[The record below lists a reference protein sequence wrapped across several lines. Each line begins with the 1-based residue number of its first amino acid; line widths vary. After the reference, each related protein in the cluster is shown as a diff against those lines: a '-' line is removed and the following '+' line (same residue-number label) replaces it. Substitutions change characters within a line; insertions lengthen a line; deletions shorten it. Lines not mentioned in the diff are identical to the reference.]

1 MMANYS
7 SNPSAAPQ
15 LKPQTPVNGMP
26 PTHAAQ
32 SPAVH
37 TVRTSASSVS
47 ERPGSPV
54 RHSAPPAPVL
64 APSSISTNGTSKECA
79 SGVRIHSSGLP
90 PSSSSW
96 MMQREGGSSS
106 ARGSQSELYR
116 SGTGTPG
123 DTTPDLGQG
132 VYASFGSHYSSRS
145 KGAGGGVDDRESGH
159 GSQARTA
166 TRRTTDSLDPD
177 PDGLEAG
184 LRASGERFA
193 LIFSQLDELSLNSG
207 LSKRDAG
214 KSSGSGEPKAPS
226 SGSVSARAGAGASE
240 SLSSSASTD
249 REAPKLSPAAASSE
263 SAAAGQS
270 ESARASPS
278 MKAFPTAVAPAG
290 EAATESDASTV
301 DQLHRQLLVTQ
312 RSQQE
317 AVSRAT
323 VLASQTASLQ
333 EQLLRAEERERELQ
347 ERIRERDAKLAASVE
362 KLQAMDE
369 LKSSSDSKERQ
380 LELVTGRLR
389 DAEAEVLNSLR
400 PVRICM

>member
-15 LKPQTPVNGMP
+15 LKAQTPVNGVP
-26 PTHAAQ
+26 SSHAAQ
-32 SPAVH
+32 SPAAH
-37 TVRTSASSVS
+37 TVRTSSSSVS

-64 APSSISTNGTSKECA
+64 APSSISTNGASQERE

-96 MMQREGGSSS
+96 MMQRAGD
-106 ARGSQSELYR
+106 LYR

-123 DTTPDLGQG
+123 DTTPD
-132 VYASFGSHYSSRS
+132 VYASLGSHYSSRS
-145 KGAGGGVDDRESGH
+145 KGAGSGVDERESGH
-159 GSQARTA
+159 GSQARTT
-166 TRRTTDSLDPD
+166 TRRPTDSLDPD

-184 LRASGERFA
+184 MRASGERFA

-207 LSKRDAG
+207 LSKRDVG
-214 KSSGSGEPKAPS
+214 RSSVSGDPKAPS
-226 SGSVSARAGAGASE
+226 SGSVFPRAGAGPSE

-249 REAPKLSPAAASSE
+249 KEAPKSSLTAAASE

-270 ESARASPS
+270 QSARASPS
-278 MKAFPTAVAPAG
+278 IQSFPTAVALAD
-290 EAATESDASTV
+290 EAAVESDASTV
-301 DQLHRQLLVTQ
+301 DRLHRQLLVTQ

-347 ERIRERDAKLAASVE
+347 ERIRERDAQLAATEE
-362 KLQAMDE
+362 KLQAMNE

-389 DAEAEVLNSLR
+389 DAEAEILKSQR
-400 PVRICM
+400 PIRISM

>member
-15 LKPQTPVNGMP
+15 LKPQTPVNGM
-26 PTHAAQ
+26 HAAQ

-37 TVRTSASSVS
+37 NVRTSASVS

-54 RHSAPPAPVL
+54 KHSAPPAPVL
-64 APSSISTNGTSKECA
+64 APSSISTNGASQERA
-79 SGVRIHSSGLP
+79 SGVRMHSSGLP
-90 PSSSSW
+90 PSSPSW
-96 MMQREGGSSS
+96 MMQRE
-106 ARGSQSELYR
+106 ARGSQSEPYR
-116 SGTGTPG
+116 AGTGTPG

-132 VYASFGSHYSSRS
+132 VYASFSSHYSSRG
-145 KGAGGGVDDRESGH
+145 KGAGGGVDERESGH
-159 GSQARTA
+159 GSQARTT

-177 PDGLEAG
+177 PDGLQAG

-207 LSKRDAG
+207 LSKRDAA
-214 KSSGSGEPKAPS
+214 KSSASGEPITPS

-240 SLSSSASTD
+240 SMSSSASTD
-249 REAPKLSPAAASSE
+249 REAPKSSPAAAALE
-263 SAAAGQS
+263 SAASGQS
-270 ESARASPS
+270 QSDRTSTS
-278 MKAFPTAVAPAG
+278 IKAFPTAVAPAG

-301 DQLHRQLLVTQ
+301 EQLHRQLLVTQ

-323 VLASQTASLQ
+323 VLASHTASLQ

-347 ERIRERDAKLAASVE
+347 ERIRDRDAKLAASAE

-380 LELVTGRLR
+380 LEIVSGRLR
-389 DAEAEVLNSLR
+389 DAEA
-400 PVRICM
+400 